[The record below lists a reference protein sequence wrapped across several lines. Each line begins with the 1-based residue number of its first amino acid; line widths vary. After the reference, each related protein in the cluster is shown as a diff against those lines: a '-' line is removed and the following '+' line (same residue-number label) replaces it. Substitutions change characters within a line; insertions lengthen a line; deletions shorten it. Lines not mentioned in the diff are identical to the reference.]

1 MRSYVFLLSTALLIS
16 ATTRAADVPAANRPD
31 PAARP
36 AAWGPADPA
45 TKLETGAILRPSPD
59 ARTVGRVL
67 HFDLYF
73 HNPTDRIVG
82 ITFSSERAVYTPPTV
97 EDEAGRVI
105 KVHAPPVRLLG
116 TWPIMRQRLNPDA
129 SCYVAS
135 ATLAFDPAF
144 VPGGPA
150 DRGRL
155 HCVAVAG
162 PGKYKVTY
170 PNAAPLTVE
179 IH

>member
-1 MRSYVFLLSTALLIS
+1 MRYFLLLCTALLASRTIH
-16 ATTRAADVPAANRPD
+16 AADVPAANRPD

-36 AAWGPADPA
+36 ATWGPADPA

-59 ARTVGRVL
+59 PRTVGHLL

-82 ITFSSERAVYTPPTV
+82 ITFSSERAIYMPPTV
-97 EDEAGRVI
+97 EDEAGRVV
-105 KVHAPPVRLLG
+105 KVHAPTVRLLG
-116 TWPIMRQRLNPDA
+116 TWPIMRQRLKPDE

-135 ATLAFDPAF
+135 ATLAFDPEF
-144 VPGGPA
+144 VPGLPA
-150 DRGRL
+150 ERGRL
-155 HCVAVAG
+155 RCVAVAG

-170 PNAAPLTVE
+170 PGAAPLTVE
-179 IH
+179 IR